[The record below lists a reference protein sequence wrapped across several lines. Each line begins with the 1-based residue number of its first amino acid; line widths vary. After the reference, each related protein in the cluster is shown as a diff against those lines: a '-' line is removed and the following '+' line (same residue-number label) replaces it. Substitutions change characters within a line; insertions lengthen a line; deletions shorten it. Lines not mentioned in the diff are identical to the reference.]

1 VRDHYAGTGGRFD
14 CAHEG
19 TLLKFSSQTPTS
31 DFPTKAT
38 EEALESPEECMRKF
52 QVSSKPAIFAV
63 LQHSYR
69 FGEFTVD
76 ADQKVLLRNGTP
88 LPLAPKVFDTLLIL
102 VENGGRIVEKE
113 ALMNRV
119 WPDTFVEEA
128 NLTFN
133 IQQLRKALGDNAR
146 KPVFIETVA
155 RRGYRFVAEVSVTS
169 EKETSDQENGYHIEK
184 KKIGVDNGRISQPE
198 PSGQPPKQQKFR
210 YIFAFSIF
218 AVLVMGG
225 IAFYRWQHA
234 KVAGNRTQPTTP
246 FKSAQ
251 MTKLSS
257 GKALRT
263 AVSPDGKQVAYVL
276 QDKEGQ
282 SLWLR
287 RTAIESYVQIV
298 RPRNVDFLS
307 VNFSRD
313 GDLIYYI
320 TSAPRKFEGTLY
332 SVPVLGG
339 PTRKL
344 FENVPGPIGLS
355 HDGTQIAFTICRSE
369 AEGIIRLMVAS
380 SDGSNEHQVYAE
392 NQPIGLSIA
401 TPPAWSP
408 DDSYIATLRT
418 DTREV
423 LSKFIG
429 INLRDASVRDLSP
442 HEWKVVDGAEW
453 TTDGL
458 FVSAQHQTDD
468 NFQLWQIDPIKQT
481 AQKLTSDPNRYDG
494 VSLSRDDRTLATIQD
509 VTLTQLWSI
518 PFVDPHNFKQITSG
532 SSNYIDV
539 AFTPQGKLL
548 YSTRTKGVGDLWEM
562 DADDGNHHELT
573 KNAGSNYSPVSSPD
587 GRFIFFNSSR
597 GKTYSIY
604 RSLADGSEARKLTDD
619 DEEEAYPSI
628 SPDGKTVV
636 FYNNLP
642 GACPLKKVS
651 SEGGTPIL
659 LNDRWNGSP
668 AISPDGNLAA
678 VWHAE
683 KFADEWKLAL
693 ISLKTGGNPIKS
705 FSVPSPEGR
714 IRWTTDG
721 RGLLFIVTVDGV
733 SNIWRQPVAG
743 GKPVPVTQFQNDLI
757 FSFDVS
763 PDGKTLVCERGTVAQ
778 DVILLSDTE
787 SGNL

>member
-1 VRDHYAGTGGRFD
+1 
-14 CAHEG
+14 
-19 TLLKFSSQTPTS
+19 
-31 DFPTKAT
+31 
-38 EEALESPEECMRKF
+38 MRKF
-52 QVSSKPAIFAV
+52 QVSSKGGIPAV

-76 ADQKVLLRNGTP
+76 ADQKVLLHNGTP

-119 WPDTFVEEA
+119 WPDTFVEES

-133 IQQLRKALGDNAR
+133 IQQMRKALGDNAR

-155 RRGYRFVAEVSVTS
+155 RRGYRFVAEVSVS
-169 EKETSDQENGYHIEK
+169 SDKETSDQENRYHIEK
-184 KKIGVDNGRISQPE
+184 KIISVENVSISQPK
-198 PSGQPPKQQKFR
+198 PSGQPPKQAASQKFR
-210 YIFAFSIF
+210 YIFVFSIF
-218 AVLVMGG
+218 ALLVMGG
-225 IAFYRWQHA
+225 ISFYPLQHA
-234 KVAGNRTQPTTP
+234 KVTGNRTQPTTP

-298 RPRNVDFLS
+298 RPGNVDFLS

-313 GDLIYYI
+313 GDLIYYV

-392 NQPIGLSIA
+392 NQPIGLSIG

-423 LSKFIG
+423 LSKFIA
-429 INLRDASVRDLSP
+429 IHLRDASVTDLSP
-442 HEWKVVDGAEW
+442 HEWKLVDGAEW

-468 NFQLWQIDPIKQT
+468 NFQLWQIDPAKKT
-481 AQKLTSDPNRYDG
+481 TQKLTSDPNRYDG
-494 VSLSRDDRTLATIQD
+494 VSLSRDDRTLATIQN

-518 PFVDPHNFKQITSG
+518 PLADPRNFKQITSG
-532 SSNYIDV
+532 SSHYIDV

-548 YSTRTKGVGDLWEM
+548 YSTRKKGVGDLWQM
-562 DADDGNHHELT
+562 DADDRNHLELT
-573 KNAGSNYSPVSSPD
+573 KDAGSNYNPVSSPD
-587 GRFIFFNSSR
+587 GRFVFFQSSR
-597 GKTYSIY
+597 GKTYSVY
-604 RSLADGSEARKLTDD
+604 RSLADGSQARKLTDD
-619 DEEEAYPSI
+619 DEEEAEPGC

-636 FYNNLP
+636 FHNYLT
-642 GACPLKKVS
+642 GSWPLKKVS
-651 SEGGTPIL
+651 AEGGTPVI
-659 LNDRWNGSP
+659 LNDRWNQYP
-668 AISPDGNLAA
+668 AISPDGNSVA
-678 VWHAE
+678 VWHAD
-683 KFADEWKLAL
+683 KFADEWQLAL
-693 ISLKTGGNPIKS
+693 IPLKTGGNPLKTFPVS
-705 FSVPSPEGR
+705 SPEGR
-714 IRWTTDG
+714 IRWTADG
-721 RGLLFIVTVDGV
+721 RGLLYIATVDGV

-743 GKPVPVTQFQNDLI
+743 GNPVPVTQFQNDLI